1 MSGSAN
7 ALLIG
12 CRLVAQIHLD
22 QVSVDFVVY
31 QGSGRSLKKTLLHSS
46 TSGIIRHDAQHRIQ
60 VHALDRVSVQLEH
73 GDRLG
78 LIGGNGAGKTT
89 LLRAMAGVYE
99 PTTGRIRVEGQ
110 VTPLFDLSIG
120 FDGDATGYDNIRMR
134 AAYLGVSRQEIERK
148 MDDIAAFTEL
158 GGHLDLPVRTYS
170 AGMML
175 RLAFGAATAIDAEI
189 LLMDEWIA
197 VSDAQFLEKAERRAE
212 EFVSRASILVMAS
225 HVESVLRR
233 LCNKLLWLENGRVV
247 MMGPFEEVLEAYHRA
262 TETGSAGRLRGLA
275 PEAAQTV
282 VQS

>member
-1 MSGSAN
+1 MFVSAN
-7 ALLIG
+7 ASHIG
-12 CRLVAQIHLD
+12 CKPVAQIHLD
-22 QVSVDFVVY
+22 QVSVDFVIY

-60 VHALDRVSVQLEH
+60 VQALDKVSIQLEH

-78 LIGGNGAGKTT
+78 LVGGNGAGKTT
-89 LLRAMAGVYE
+89 LLRTIAGVYE
-99 PTTGRIRVEGQ
+99 PTAGRIRVEGKI
-110 VTPLFDLSIG
+110 TPLFDLSIG
-120 FDGDATGYDNIRMR
+120 FDGDASGYDNIRMR
-134 AAYLGVSRQEIERK
+134 AAYLGVSREEIERK

-197 VSDAQFLEKAERRAE
+197 VSDAQFLEKAERRAA
-212 EFVSRASILVMAS
+212 EFAGRASILVVAS

-233 LCNKLLWLENGRVV
+233 LCNKVLWLENGHVV
-247 MMGPFEEVLEAYHRA
+247 KIGPVDEVL
-262 TETGSAGRLRGLA
+262 TEYRQNQHLDAA
-275 PEAAQTV
+275 PANRDLEPTV
-282 VQS
+282 GKLTM

>member
-1 MSGSAN
+1 M
-7 ALLIG
+7 
-12 CRLVAQIHLD
+12 AQIHLD
-22 QVSVDFVVY
+22 QVSVEFVIY

-60 VHALDRVSVQLEH
+60 VNALNKVSFQLDH

-89 LLRAMAGVYE
+89 LLRTLAGVYE
-99 PTTGRIRVEGQ
+99 PTAGRIRVEGQ

-120 FDGDATGYDNIRMR
+120 FDGDASGYDNIRMR
-134 AAYLGVSRQEIERK
+134 AAYLGVSNEEIESK

-158 GGHLDLPVRTYS
+158 GDHLDLPVRTYS

-212 EFVSRASILVMAS
+212 EFVSRASILVVAS

-247 MMGPFEEVLEAYHRA
+247 MIGPVEEVLSLYHKRSGNN
-262 TETGSAGRLRGLA
+262 TSSLNRSLETLSDRQAI
-275 PEAAQTV
+275 
-282 VQS
+282 